1 MNIKDIN
8 KFILNPKD
16 MKIDDFEAL
25 VNVLDS
31 YPYFHLA
38 HVLYLKYLLINN
50 VDKYDAELSSGV
62 LHIPDK
68 KKYLQVLRDEIGEE
82 YSGRFSNENA
92 EVFKYSNQL
101 NYQIIDYPI
110 NEIKEDSDE
119 GVDIIDNFISKNTSS
134 IGDISI
140 DEEQISNEVEENS
153 EEECLTETL
162 AKIYIKQKLYKKAIA
177 VYEKLSL
184 KNPQKFTYFVSR
196 IDEIKKII
204 NDK

>member
-8 KFILNPKD
+8 KFILSPKD
-16 MKIDDFEAL
+16 MEIDDFEAL
-25 VNVLDS
+25 VDVLDS

-50 VDKYDAELSSGV
+50 VDKYNEELSSSV

-68 KKYLQVLRDEIGEE
+68 KKYLQVLRDEIDGEYINGLGSTSE
-82 YSGRFSNENA
+82 KI
-92 EVFKYSNQL
+92 FKYSNQL
-101 NYQIIDYPI
+101 NYQIIDYPL
-110 NEIKEDSDE
+110 SDIDDNIDDRT
-119 GVDIIDNFISKNTSS
+119 DIIDDFINKNTSS
-134 IGDISI
+134 IGDISL
-140 DEEQISNEVEENS
+140 VEEENTSLDKDSS

-196 IDEIKKII
+196 VDEIKKII